1 MRPMVRGQW
10 LEANGKRQ
18 MGRGNG
24 KWCEARGRRKMVR
37 GKLAKRNGK
46 KLGLRTRIFIPSLPS
61 IPLIASTTLKSF
73 AEAKGQMQMEP
84 NHQKQMINGQR
95 SIGHRPEVR
104 GRWREAN
111 GKRPEA
117 RLIG

>member
-1 MRPMVRGQW
+1 
-10 LEANGKRQ
+10 
-18 MGRGNG
+18 MGRGKWEEEMANG
-24 KWCEARGRRKMVR
+24 VRHVGR